1 MGELR
6 GVGGRGGHIRLP
18 CPTAFVFGERHG
30 VACSNAFAVVPAA
43 GRASIGGCE
52 AARAANMLRTGL

>member
-43 GRASIGGCE
+43 GRASAVAKQRARRTH
-52 AARAANMLRTGL
+52 AARTGL